1 MNFMKRAFLSVK
13 ERKIKSLVLI
23 VIFLIIS
30 NLILAGFSIQTAT
43 KKASDLAIQKLGSD
57 VTLSVDQQKL
67 RENGVDRSEMP
78 FLTVDEASKLKGL
91 NHVSGYNYISSS
103 VALANGFTPITT
115 EEEEESTTQNNNIKV
130 FAGPGGQKMNADVTL
145 SGVVYTD
152 LLDTFNDGTEKILSG
167 RALTEGDINKSVA
180 IIEKQLADHNELK
193 VGSTL
198 QIKSADE
205 EKNLTLTIVGIYE
218 NSGEETDLGIPA
230 NFLNPANKIYVPYT
244 VASQLKNNNTE
255 GTIDQAVYYL
265 DSPTNMESFKGE
277 AAKTNIDFEKY
288 KLDANEMLY
297 QQMMGPIENVAS
309 FSKLVVYI
317 VAIAGAVI
325 LGLIVF
331 LSIKE
336 RRQEMGILLSIGER
350 KGKLMGQFVVEMLMI
365 AILALGLSVFTG
377 NTISQKIGD
386 TLLQNEIST
395 TQEQQQN
402 SPKMLRM
409 VMGFGGQQTKVEAI
423 DEIDVSVTLQDVGKM
438 GTMGVGIVL
447 LSTLIPTLSVL
458 RLRPKTILTKNE

>member
-1 MNFMKRAFLSVK
+1 MNFVKRAFLSVK

-67 RENGVDRSEMP
+67 RENGVSRSEMP
-78 FLTVDEASKLKGL
+78 ALTVSEANKLKSL
-91 NHVSGYNYISSS
+91 KYVTGYNYFSSS
-103 VALANGFTPITT
+103 VAMANGFTPITS
-115 EEEEESTTQNNNIKV
+115 EENEESNNNVRV
-130 FAGPGGQKMNADVTL
+130 FGVGPGGQQMNADVSL

-152 LLDTFNDGTEKILSG
+152 LLDSFNDGTEKIVSG
-167 RALTEGDINKSVA
+167 RALNEEDVNKSVA
-180 IIEKQLADHNELK
+180 IIEKQLADSNELK

-205 EKNLTLTIVGIYE
+205 EKNITLTIVGIYE
-218 NSGEETDLGIPA
+218 NSTEETDIGIPA
-230 NFLNPANKIYVPYT
+230 DFLNPANKMYVPYT
-244 VASQLKNNNTE
+244 VANQLKNNSAE
-255 GTIDQAVYYL
+255 GTIDRAVYYL
-265 DSPTNMESFKGE
+265 DSPTHMEAFKAE
-277 AAKTNIDFEKY
+277 AEKTSVDFEKY
-288 KLDANEMLY
+288 KIDANEMLY
-297 QQMMGPIENVAS
+297 KQMMGPIENVAS
-309 FSKLVVYI
+309 FSKLVVII
-317 VAIAGAVI
+317 VAIAGAII

-365 AILALGLSVFTG
+365 VILALGLSVFTG

-395 TQEQQQN
+395 TQEKQQN
-402 SPKMLRM
+402 SPRM
-409 VMGFGGQQTKVEAI
+409 IRMGMGFNGQQTKVEAI
-423 DEIDVSVTLQDVGKM
+423 DEIDVSVTIQDVGKM
-438 GTMGVGIVL
+438 GAMGVGIVL